1 MVSIQEK
8 FDITYFEETLNKLK
22 EMNKVPL
29 IEKRQERHKD
39 DPIIELNEI
48 YEDVNE
54 IEANLA
60 KAISIASLIIKKN
73 EEQEF
78 TIAFC

>member
-22 EMNKVPL
+22 EMNKIPI

-39 DPIIELNEI
+39 DPIEELNEI

-60 KAISIASLIIKKN
+60 
-73 EEQEF
+73 
-78 TIAFC
+78 